1 VGVSQQDPRAAQR
14 LTERYAAQPSAW
26 SKAFLAVCLALVV
39 LLGGWLVWAIWVH
52 STPEVTSKLATWD
65 IVDEHTATA
74 TVQVRLRPDAANARC
89 LLRAYAED
97 HTVVGDA
104 SFEPEDGRNE
114 VTIRT
119 EREATSVERIGCTAD
134 GQNDAR

>member
-1 VGVSQQDPRAAQR
+1 M
-14 LTERYAAQPSAW
+14 TERYAAQPSLW
-26 SKAFLAVCLALVV
+26 PKVFLAVCLALVV
-39 LLGGWLVWAIWVH
+39 LLAGWLAWAVWVH
-52 STPEVTSKLATWD
+52 STPRVTSSLATWK

-74 TVQVRLRPDAANARC
+74 TVQVHLRPGTKDARC

-114 VTIRT
+114 VTLRT
-119 EREATSVERIGCTAD
+119 ERRATSVERIGCTAD

>member
-1 VGVSQQDPRAAQR
+1 M
-14 LTERYAAQPSAW
+14 TERYAAQPSAW
-26 SKAFLAVCLALVV
+26 PKVFLVVGLGLAVLLA
-39 LLGGWLVWAIWVH
+39 GWLAWAVWVH
-52 STPEVTSKLATWD
+52 STPKVTSSLATWD
-65 IVDEHTATA
+65 VVDEHSATA
-74 TVQVRLRPDAANARC
+74 TLEVRLQPGADDARC

-97 HTVVGDA
+97 HTVVGDV
-104 SFEPEDGRNE
+104 SFEPRDGRNE